1 MVLTFFRKRLPERS
15 EIYAVLGVVV
25 FVVFGWSVRGFLHEV
40 PSFIHYFKIG
50 QILAIFAYM
59 MGFALLESLLV
70 TLGLGLLS
78 LSLPAS
84 WFKNGFVYKSF
95 LTVMLGGV
103 AMLWLENTVMSWNNK
118 FPPVELLLT
127 FVGVTVGVWVVVL
140 LLFHFIKPLQRAL
153 LFIADRIGVMAY
165 LYVPLGLLG
174 LVVVLIRN
182 LW

>member
-1 MVLTFFRKRLPERS
+1 MVLNFFRKRLPERN
-15 EIYAVLGVVV
+15 EFYAVLGVVV
-25 FVVFGWSVRGFLHEV
+25 FVVHSWSVRGFLHEV
-40 PSFIHYFKIG
+40 PSFIHYFRVS

-70 TLGLGLLS
+70 TSGLGLLS
-78 LSLPAS
+78 LLMPAG

-95 LTVMLGGV
+95 ITVLLGRI

-127 FVGVTVGVWVVVL
+127 FAGITVGAWVVL
-140 LLFHFIKPLQRAL
+140 LLLLHYLKPLQKAL

-165 LYVPLGLLG
+165 LYVPLGILG
-174 LVVVLIRN
+174 LFVVLVRN
-182 LW
+182 L